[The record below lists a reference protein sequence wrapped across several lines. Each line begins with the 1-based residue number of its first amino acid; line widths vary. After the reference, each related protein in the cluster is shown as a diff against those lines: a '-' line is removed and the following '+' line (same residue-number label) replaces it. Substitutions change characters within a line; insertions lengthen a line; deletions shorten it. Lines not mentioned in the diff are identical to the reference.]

1 MKVPVRHPGRIV
13 QQALGYINLKFQGE
27 WWATAT
33 ELGTIHMIDKNTRV
47 GNIMQ
52 RDSHVV

>member
-1 MKVPVRHPGRIV
+1 MPVRHPGRIV
-13 QQALGYINLKFQGE
+13 QQAFGYINLKFQGE